1 MTDERL
7 DQILKQ
13 ALAPEIADTE
23 IAVKQAGRNYYMKNY
38 GNRSCSSCMCCTSCG
53 RDYRSRTPDGTKGT
67 GSSQHF
73 QKSVC
78 HLCTG
83 GGTDKDKP
91 VYIKES
97 VSNTFGYAAWDD
109 GKTGKMGFVM
119 EMPLSVK
126 GDDIKTISY
135 HIENGFF
142 R

>member
-1 MTDERL
+1 
-7 DQILKQ
+7 
-13 ALAPEIADTE
+13 
-23 IAVKQAGRNYYMKNY
+23 
-38 GNRSCSSCMCCTSCG
+38 MCCTSCG
-53 RDYRSRTPDGTKGT
+53 RNYCSRTPDGTKGT

-73 QKSVC
+73 QNPFVIYAQAAE
-78 HLCTG
+78 LT
-83 GGTDKDKP
+83 KDKP
-91 VYIKES
+91 VYIKEA

-135 HIENGFF
+135 HMENGFF

>member
-1 MTDERL
+1 M
-7 DQILKQ
+7 
-13 ALAPEIADTE
+13 
-23 IAVKQAGRNYYMKNY
+23 Y
-38 GNRSCSSCMCCTSCG
+38 CTSCG
-53 RDYRSRTPDGTKGT
+53 RNYRSRTPDGTKGT
-67 GSSQHF
+67 GSSQRF

-83 GGTDKDKP
+83 GGTAKDKP
-91 VYIKES
+91 VYIRES

-135 HIENGFF
+135 HMENGFF
-142 R
+142 QVTDTGETDDMILIPKPMKGIQQKRDHRAWGNGSNAGYLPETCR

>member
-1 MTDERL
+1 MHVLHFLWQEL
-7 DQILKQ
+7 SQQ
-13 ALAPEIADTE
+13 DTRRY
-23 IAVKQAGRNYYMKNY
+23 KRN
-38 GNRSCSSCMCCTSCG
+38 REQSAF
-53 RDYRSRTPDGTKGT
+53 P
-67 GSSQHF
+67 
-73 QKSVC
+73 KSVC

-135 HIENGFF
+135 HMENGFF

>member
-1 MTDERL
+1 
-7 DQILKQ
+7 
-13 ALAPEIADTE
+13 
-23 IAVKQAGRNYYMKNY
+23 
-38 GNRSCSSCMCCTSCG
+38 MCCTSCG
-53 RDYRSRTPDGTKGT
+53 RNYRSRTPDGTKRT

-73 QKSVC
+73 QNPFVIC
-78 HLCTG
+78 AQAAELT
-83 GGTDKDKP
+83 KDKP
-91 VYIKES
+91 VYIRES

-135 HIENGFF
+135 HMENGFF